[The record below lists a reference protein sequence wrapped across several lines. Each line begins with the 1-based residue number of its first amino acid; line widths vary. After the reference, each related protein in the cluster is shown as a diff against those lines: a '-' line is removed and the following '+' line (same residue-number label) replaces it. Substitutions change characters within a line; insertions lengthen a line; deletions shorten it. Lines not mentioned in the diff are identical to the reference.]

1 MNKIVRVLIFVP
13 YAVWHTL
20 KAKYQKPV
28 PVPVP
33 VPVLEPQIPMEQI
46 PMEQIPKA
54 KNRTQSKDE
63 QWREW
68 VIKNS
73 DLL

>member
-1 MNKIVRVLIFVP
+1 MSKIVMALIFVP

-33 VPVLEPQIPMEQI
+33 VLEPQIPK
-46 PMEQIPKA
+46 QIPKA
-54 KNRTQSKDE
+54 KNRTQSK
-63 QWREW
+63 REW
-68 VIKNS
+68 VIKNVTLQEQYKEKN
-73 DLL
+73 DGQYD

>member
-1 MNKIVRVLIFVP
+1 MNKIVMALIFVP

-46 PMEQIPKA
+46 PKA
-54 KNRTQSKDE
+54 KNRTQSK
-63 QWREW
+63 REW
-68 VIKNS
+68 VIKNVTLQEQYEEKN
-73 DLL
+73 DV

>member
-1 MNKIVRVLIFVP
+1 MNKIVMALIFVP

-46 PMEQIPKA
+46 PKA
-54 KNRTQSKDE
+54 KNRTQSK
-63 QWREW
+63 REW
-68 VIKNS
+68 VIKNVTLQEQYKEKN
-73 DLL
+73 DG

>member
-1 MNKIVRVLIFVP
+1 MNKIVRALIFVP

-20 KAKYQKPV
+20 KAKYQK

-54 KNRTQSKDE
+54 KNRTQSK
-63 QWREW
+63 REW
-68 VIKNS
+68 VIKNVTIQGEK
-73 DLL
+73 